1 LLLKTSQHDFPV
13 VAGSTVAGLLT
24 RGALVRA
31 MMSGGP
37 DAYIAGAMDRDFQ
50 RTAPD
55 APLSEA
61 LPNLTGPDRCVLVLD
76 GDDKLVGILT
86 SENVSEFILLRQAA
100 SHAAI
105 H

>member
-1 LLLKTSQHDFPV
+1 M
-13 VAGSTVAGLLT
+13 AGNSVAGLLT
-24 RGALVRA
+24 RAALMRG
-31 MMSGGP
+31 MMTSGP
-37 DAYIAGAMDRDFQ
+37 DSYVAGVMDRDFQ

-76 GDDKLVGILT
+76 ADDSLVGMLT

-100 SHAAI
+100 THAAI